1 VTEGALAVESIEL
14 EIRNPSGLHARPA
27 ATFVRAA
34 ASTGASIR
42 VANLTRNGA
51 EADARSILGVL
62 GLGVSQ
68 GHRIRL
74 TAEGEGAAEALTQL
88 AALIEA
94 GLGEAMPDGAGALAG
109 RPTSGT
115 GAPEQASCE

>member
-1 VTEGALAVESIEL
+1 VGSIEL
-14 EIRNPSGLHARPA
+14 EIRNASGLHARPA

-34 ASTGASIR
+34 ASTRASIR
-42 VANLTRNGA
+42 IANLTRGGA

-74 TAEGEGAAEALTQL
+74 TAEGEGAAEALAQL
-88 AALIEA
+88 AALVEA
-94 GLGEAMPDGAGALAG
+94 GLGEPVREGATALLGGSASGGGA
-109 RPTSGT
+109 TE
-115 GAPEQASCE
+115 GAVGE

>member
-1 VTEGALAVESIEL
+1 VETIEL

-34 ASTGASIR
+34 AATGASIR
-42 VANLTRNGA
+42 VANLTRDGA

-74 TAEGEGAAEALTQL
+74 TAEGEGAADALAHL
-88 AALIEA
+88 ATLIEG
-94 GLGEAMPDGAGALAG
+94 GLGEPVPDRAAAGDG
-109 RPTSGT
+109 RPGSEPCAVPGAT
-115 GAPEQASCE
+115 GE